1 MKNLLLALMFGALM
15 FVATPSFAQEVVPV
29 PTPTTTRLGWNA
41 SPASEEIL
49 GYRLYELT
57 APGSYTMLVEV
68 NAATTEVN
76 FPAMTPGVHTLV
88 VRAYNV
94 AGESGDSAPLV
105 VRLVVVPA
113 PPTGLTVR

>member
-49 GYRLYELT
+49 GYRLYEMVGT
-57 APGSYTMLVEV
+57 TYTMFVEV